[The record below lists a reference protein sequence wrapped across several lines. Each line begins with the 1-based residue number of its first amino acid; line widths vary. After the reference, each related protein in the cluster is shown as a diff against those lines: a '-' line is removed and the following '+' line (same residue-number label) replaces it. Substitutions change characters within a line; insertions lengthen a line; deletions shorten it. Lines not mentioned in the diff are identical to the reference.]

1 MSEQLYLC
9 VHAAEFPAQAL
20 LRLRPEMQ
28 SQPVA
33 VLEGRAPLEAIC
45 ALNRHAE
52 RRGVVCGM
60 TRLEAEA
67 IAGLAAAVAID
78 GKRGSGT
85 RGGAGVRCVLFS
97 AHRGGE
103 LWNRVFLRAG
113 YCWDWKAVWAAGEVG
128 GKVAGCAGYSGVSR
142 VDCGQRQLSY
152 RTVEGSELTR
162 RNRDS

>member
-67 IAGLAAAVAID
+67 IAGLRLLSRSTESEAAARAVVRECAAYYSPRIEAA
-78 GKRGSGT
+78 SYGT
-85 RGGAGVRCVLFS
+85 RVLTCWILLGLEGCLGRRRGWRKGCGLRWLQRGFACRLRS
-97 AHRGGE
+97 APTFIPHG
-103 LWNRVFLRAG
+103 
-113 YCWDWKAVWAAGEVG
+113 
-128 GKVAGCAGYSGVSR
+128 
-142 VDCGQRQLSY
+142 
-152 RTVEGSELTR
+152 
-162 RNRDS
+162 